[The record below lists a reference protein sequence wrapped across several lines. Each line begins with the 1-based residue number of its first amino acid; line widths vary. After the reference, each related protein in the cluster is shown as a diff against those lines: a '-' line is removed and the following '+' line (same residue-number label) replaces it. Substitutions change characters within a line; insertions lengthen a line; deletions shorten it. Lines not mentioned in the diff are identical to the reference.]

1 MVLGWSF
8 IGMRRDVE
16 LVTVTNSN
24 MGRCQTLRFVK
35 VHCTSTLE
43 CSKIGFS
50 ISNVFGYRIY
60 SLESYPGRSNLIAYQ
75 ELLLSVAKSALT
87 GQGHC

>member
-24 MGRCQTLRFVK
+24 MGRCQTLRFIKGSLHKHFRVFK
-35 VHCTSTLE
+35 V
-43 CSKIGFS
+43 GFS
-50 ISNVFGYRIY
+50 ISEVFGYRIY